1 MNIFLFDPLNL
12 ESQAQAHPDKLVVKM
27 QLEASQLLANAL
39 SSLYNISLPK
49 KDSTPFKLTH
59 TGHPCSKWMCF
70 DKVNAAYGLKYLE
83 SLACEYERR
92 YLKRSSTYRDI
103 ITYVQTYTDLADIH
117 ELPRSFAIA
126 IPDKWIQE
134 LYQDS
139 VISLLEYNVLMRDKK
154 ANPTLAKALY
164 ANYLLRAKTSYAEW
178 KFSKPPE
185 FWSVGAELS
194 KSHGRFCRRVFKV

>member
-12 ESQAQAHPDKLVVKM
+12 RSQAQAHPDKLVVKM

-39 SSLYNISLPK
+39 SSLYDLSLPK

-83 SLACEYERR
+83 SLASEYERR
-92 YLKRSSTYRDI
+92 YLKCSSTYRDI
-103 ITYVQTYTDLADIH
+103 ISYVQTHTDLADIH

-126 IPDKWIQE
+126 IPDKWLDE
-134 LYQDS
+134 FYQDS
-139 VISLLEYNVLMRDKK
+139 VISYFEYETLKRNKK
-154 ANPTLAKALY
+154 ANPTLAKDLY
-164 ANYLLRAKTSYAEW
+164 TNYLLRAKTSYAEW
-178 KFSKPPE
+178 KYSEPPQ
-185 FWSVGAELS
+185 FWSANALLS
-194 KSHGRFCRRVFKV
+194 KDNGRFCKVGR